1 MEVIYHIVDG
11 GTVVNVR
18 VVLQQGDARLPTLT
32 EVYPGAA
39 LYEREVNEL
48 MGIEFEGH
56 PSMDRLIL
64 PEQWPQGKHPLRKD
78 RTSDTSQ
85 GDVSQSATTNV

>member
-1 MEVIYHIVDG
+1 
-11 GTVVNVR
+11 

-32 EVYPGAA
+32 DVYAGAA

-48 MGIEFEGH
+48 MGIEFDGH
-56 PSMDRLIL
+56 PSMNRLIL

-78 RTSDTSQ
+78 RTGDATQ
-85 GDVSQSATTNV
+85 GDVSQGDTTNN